1 MLGIGEKDVL
11 LLHSQIHRFRKLGAL
26 RYYHCKEWFLQLSYV
41 IVAQSYRYLERP
53 RERQQLAVRSA
64 PVTSYDSVQ
73 LVYLGKKTSLALK
86 LLLLQPM
93 MMMLLLMIIDR
104 DSEFLDIFDVEVK
117 DLKTS
122 CQCQIISDEKLPPR
136 RSKKEILK
144 FFSSLSRPTI
154 FKLFCRENT
163 FMQVKKKDAQ
173 KIALIIVPNRG
184 SSNYDVRVRFDIR
197 ARFDV
202 TPTKLKIIAT
212 QKFEIHSSY
221 TNNFLLNLT

>member
-1 MLGIGEKDVL
+1 MSLYFK
-11 LLHSQIHRFRKLGAL
+11 
-26 RYYHCKEWFLQLSYV
+26 
-41 IVAQSYRYLERP
+41 
-53 RERQQLAVRSA
+53 

-73 LVYLGKKTSLALK
+73 LVYLGQKTSLALK

-93 MMMLLLMIIDR
+93 MMMMMLLLLMIIDR

-154 FKLFCRENT
+154 FKLFWRENT
-163 FMQVKKKDAQ
+163 FLQVKKKDAQ

-202 TPTKLKIIAT
+202 TPTKIKIIAT